1 MHTELEIL
9 PRKFYQRDTVKVAKE
24 LLGKTLVRKIGNKKL
39 SGIIIE
45 TEAYKGKNDPASH
58 AAHKKTE
65 RNKAMF
71 DQVGLSYVYFTYG
84 MYFMFN
90 VVARNKKQ
98 NAGAVLIRGIQP
110 QDGINTMKKNRK
122 RKDDLN
128 ITNGPGKLTQA
139 MKITIKQYGIDLTK
153 KEELYISEGIKVK
166 NILQKPRIGISSG
179 TEKLWNFTFKY

>member
-1 MHTELEIL
+1 MHVGLEIL

-24 LLGKTLVRKIGNKKL
+24 LLGKTLVRKIGDKKL

-45 TEAYKGKNDPASH
+45 TEAYRGKNDPASH
-58 AAHKKTE
+58 ASHKKTD

-71 DQVGLSYVYFTYG
+71 DQDGISYVYFTYG

-90 VVARNKKQ
+90 VVAKNKKQ

-110 QDGINTMKKNRK
+110 KDGINIMKKNR
-122 RKDDLN
+122 RNKDELN

-139 MKITIKQYGIDLTK
+139 MKITIKQYGVDLTK
-153 KEELYISEGIKVK
+153 KGELYISEGIKVK